1 MFTESLTEA
10 LRLRFG
16 GDPGGDW
23 NGLESFLGHRS
34 IRHYSDK
41 PIADETIMALIGC
54 AQSAATSSNLQLWSV
69 ISVQDPERR
78 QKIAGM
84 CANQQQVLTAPWLLI
99 FLADHHR
106 LAKVAMAHGEHSDG
120 LDFAEFCL
128 MAIADAS
135 LAAERLVC
143 AAESIGIG
151 ICYIGAARNDPPA
164 ISDFLE
170 LPDQSFAVFG
180 LCLGYPDENRPA
192 HIKPR
197 LHPNAVWFR
206 ERYDDNP
213 PVEEYND
220 RMREF
225 YETEGMKGEFNWA
238 QRSGRRIDGKHMT
251 GRDVLKDW
259 LAQRGFWRR

>member
-1 MFTESLTEA
+1 MFSESLTEC

-23 NGLESFLGHRS
+23 CGIEKFLGHRS
-34 IRHYSDK
+34 VRRYSDR
-41 PIADETIMALIGC
+41 PISEETVMGLVAC

-69 ISVQDPERR
+69 ISVQEPEHR
-78 QKIAGM
+78 QRVAEL
-84 CANQQQVLTAPWLLI
+84 CANQHQVLHAPWFLV

-106 LAKVAMAHGEHSDG
+106 LAKAATFHGEHPDG
-120 LDFAEFCL
+120 LDYAEFCL

-143 AAESIGIG
+143 AAESIGMG
-151 ICYIGAARNDPPA
+151 ICYIGAARNDPPG
-164 ISDFLE
+164 ISEFLE
-170 LPDQSFAVFG
+170 LPDQTFAIFG
-180 LCLGYPDENRPA
+180 LCLGYPDYEHPA

-213 PVEEYND
+213 PVAEYNE
-220 RMREF
+220 RMRQF
-225 YETEGMKGEFNWA
+225 YEAEGMKGEFNWA
-238 QRSGRRIDGKHMT
+238 QRSGRRIDGRHMT
-251 GRDVLKDW
+251 GREVLKDW